1 MRRIG
6 VVNVFVLA
14 LAAYGVR
21 YIGYSFIT
29 CAWLAFPFEALEVL
43 RITHSR
49 IQLMVTHMKRADVI
63 VLPRYSPFTCCE
75 WPRSAT

>member
-1 MRRIG
+1 MCRIG

-21 YIGYSFIT
+21 YVGYSFIT

-43 RITHSR
+43 ILPFS
-49 IQLMVTHMKRADVI
+49 I
-63 VLPRYSPFTCCE
+63 VL
-75 WPRSAT
+75 A